1 MQAYALGSRNQKILM
16 CIIKLLESRR
26 NLEILEFLMPTR
38 GMLKIWE
45 NSDIRN
51 IGIPTT
57 RFWLELNKMQTHPE
71 RKKNIAREVIQ
82 NTNACKKRRNMA
94 ALPTGKH
101 FDLTE
106 SQKELLKKL
115 QEALV
120 CCDPLTQGTCSWSKF
135 ASNVR
140 WPTLSFSCQ
149 KQEKCLLLFH
159 SRRAKSIHCDH
170 FWKVCKTAEGGRDAA
185 VLTLYK
191 SRGET
196 ESWKRCVWREHMS
209 NGLSWAMHEGFVPTA
224 ALILWLGLS
233 NIATPQLHVLSI
245 ASGDCCN
252 CIDTSQIMYAQ
263 HQRPGMP
270 LMTACCKR

>member
-1 MQAYALGSRNQKILM
+1 MVVRQ
-16 CIIKLLESRR
+16 
-26 NLEILEFLMPTR
+26 TR
-38 GMLKIWE
+38 
-45 NSDIRN
+45 
-51 IGIPTT
+51 PA
-57 RFWLELNKMQTHPE
+57 RF
-71 RKKNIAREVIQ
+71 RS
-82 NTNACKKRRNMA
+82 ACL
-94 ALPTGKH
+94 LPTECTRLECY
-101 FDLTE
+101 DLPRSRSLST
-106 SQKELLKKL
+106 
-115 QEALV
+115 
-120 CCDPLTQGTCSWSKF
+120 CHWIPLFPVSGIS
-135 ASNVR
+135 
-140 WPTLSFSCQ
+140 LSFSCQ

-196 ESWKRCVWREHMS
+196 EFWKICVWREREREREHMS

>member
-1 MQAYALGSRNQKILM
+1 
-16 CIIKLLESRR
+16 
-26 NLEILEFLMPTR
+26 
-38 GMLKIWE
+38 
-45 NSDIRN
+45 
-51 IGIPTT
+51 
-57 RFWLELNKMQTHPE
+57 MQTHPE

-149 KQEKCLLLFH
+149 KQEK
-159 SRRAKSIHCDH
+159 
-170 FWKVCKTAEGGRDAA
+170 
-185 VLTLYK
+185 
-191 SRGET
+191 
-196 ESWKRCVWREHMS
+196 
-209 NGLSWAMHEGFVPTA
+209 
-224 ALILWLGLS
+224 
-233 NIATPQLHVLSI
+233 
-245 ASGDCCN
+245 
-252 CIDTSQIMYAQ
+252 
-263 HQRPGMP
+263 
-270 LMTACCKR
+270 

>member
-1 MQAYALGSRNQKILM
+1 MQAYALGSRNQKILT

-71 RKKNIAREVIQ
+71 RKKNIARKVIQ

-106 SQKELLKKL
+106 FQKELLKKL

-159 SRRAKSIHCDH
+159 SRRAKSTHCDH
-170 FWKVCKTAEGGRDAA
+170 FWKVCKTAEDGRDAA
-185 VLTLYK
+185 VLMLYK

-196 ESWKRCVWREHMS
+196 ESWKRCVCNTSATCFEHCFR
-209 NGLSWAMHEGFVPTA
+209 GL
-224 ALILWLGLS
+224 L
-233 NIATPQLHVLSI
+233 QLHWHFTNHVCS
-245 ASGDCCN
+245 APEAW
-252 CIDTSQIMYAQ
+252 YA
-263 HQRPGMP
+263 
-270 LMTACCKR
+270 LDDSLL